1 MAVKALQNELDVIEL
16 SRGDVIIEMA
26 TSNVGVLLK
35 KDRRIDIYEDDIYFW
50 KIKWNNPN
58 DIVDCP
64 TCDFFEEEHLKL
76 SNMLYTHIDKNEL
89 LDIDTEEDLEI
100 VKGIYE
106 KL

>member
-64 TCDFFEEEHLKL
+64 TCDFFEEEHLKISIIL
-76 SNMLYTHIDKNEL
+76 GIMKWQSINGGTFEL
-89 LDIDTEEDLEI
+89 QMECIQDF
-100 VKGIYE
+100 
-106 KL
+106 